1 MIPPDEAIVNGVV
14 STCIV
19 RESLIA
25 RVEGVSGNCPLNEI
39 VPVGTT
45 GPANVI
51 GRDGHIFPGS
61 MIGSDVHQYHAYR
74 ASKTDPD
81 ETVLVGLAYH
91 PLDHTAPSSKTGRD
105 CLGCVRPAR
114 HSSRGSRL
122 A

>member
-1 MIPPDEAIVNGVV
+1 MPPDEAIANGMV

-25 RVEGVSGNCPLNEI
+25 RVERMGGDCPSNGI
-39 VPVGTT
+39 VPAGKT
-45 GPANVI
+45 GPASVI

-61 MIGSDVHQYHAYR
+61 MIGADVHQYHAYR

-105 CLGCVRPAR
+105 CLGCVRSAQY
-114 HSSRGSRL
+114 SSRGNRL
-122 A
+122 G